1 MARQLTYEQR
11 IALINKWKNPPG
23 ASEQLRLERAERM
36 VKQAVLRHQPFQG
49 LDITV
54 ASKGSYPN
62 NTNVRGDSD
71 VDIMVKLNDPI
82 HTEGLAAWWFG
93 QPARYAGPWTRQ
105 KLRQEVEDALT
116 NHFGWVDTDHNL
128 AVYVPEVVGSRPSID
143 VVPCFKWVAYDT
155 TVPGGEYV
163 GSVVYGR
170 NGKRVINWPEL
181 QLANGRTKNTNTKY
195 RYKFVVRVLKNVEND
210 LASEGVIKAL
220 PSYFSECLIYNVPDN
235 VLLLD
240 GSLDSVV
247 RESLREVYQQLT
259 GAWFSYLRM
268 VEPNG
273 IKKVFGEG
281 QKWTEKDARELIERA
296 WYYLN
301 YES

>member
-1 MARQLTYEQR
+1 MARQLTHGQR
-11 IALINKWKNPPG
+11 IALINKWRHPPG

-36 VKQAVLRHQPFQG
+36 VKQAVLGHGPFRG
-49 LDITV
+49 FDITV

-71 VDIMVKLNDPI
+71 VDIMVKLNDPF
-82 HTEGLAAWWFG
+82 HTEGLAEWWFG
-93 QPARYAGPWTRQ
+93 PQDTYTGPWTRQ
-105 KLRQEVEDALT
+105 KLRREVEAALT
-116 NHFGWVDTDHNL
+116 NQFGWVDTDHNL
-128 AVYVPEVVGSRPSID
+128 ALYVPEVVGSRPSID
-143 VVPCFKWVAYDT
+143 VVPCFKWVAYDSAA
-155 TVPGGEYV
+155 PGGEFV

-181 QLANGRTKNTNTKY
+181 QLVNGRTKNKTTNY
-195 RYKFVVRVLKNVEND
+195 RFKFVVRVLKNVENV
-210 LASEGVIKAL
+210 LAAEGVIKAL
-220 PSYFSECLIYNVPDN
+220 PSYFSECLIYNVPDK
-235 VLLLD
+235 VFLAAGMLD
-240 GSLDSVV
+240 DVV
-247 RESLREVYQQLT
+247 RESLREVYRQLT
-259 GAWFSYLRM
+259 ATWFGSQRM

-301 YES
+301 YEG

>member
-1 MARQLTYEQR
+1 MARQLTYDQR
-11 IALINKWKNPPG
+11 IALINKWKSPPG

-36 VKQAVLRHQPFQG
+36 VKEAVARHEPFQG
-49 LDITV
+49 FDITV

-71 VDIMVKLNDPI
+71 VDIMVKLNDPF

-93 QPARYAGPWTRQ
+93 QQPRYTGPWTQR

-116 NHFGWVDTDHNL
+116 NHFGSVDTDHNL
-128 AVYVPEVVGSRPSID
+128 ALYVPEVVGSRPSID
-143 VVPCFKWVAYDT
+143 VVPCFKWVAYDSMA
-155 TVPGGEYV
+155 PGGEYV

-170 NGKRVINWPEL
+170 NGKRVINWPEF
-181 QLANGRTKNTNTKY
+181 QLANGRTKNANTKY
-195 RYKFVVRVLKNVEND
+195 RYKFAVRVLKNVENV
-210 LASEGVIKAL
+210 LASEGVITAL
-220 PSYFSECLIYNVPDN
+220 PSYFSECLIYNVPDH
-235 VLLLD
+235 VMLGVD
-240 GSLDSVV
+240 SLDEVV
-247 RESLREVYQQLT
+247 RESLREVYRQLT
-259 GAWFSYLRM
+259 GAWFSSQRM

-281 QKWTEKDARELIERA
+281 QKWTEKDARELIEGA

-301 YES
+301 YEG

>member
-1 MARQLTYEQR
+1 M
-11 IALINKWKNPPG
+11 
-23 ASEQLRLERAERM
+23 
-36 VKQAVLRHQPFQG
+36 
-49 LDITV
+49 
-54 ASKGSYPN
+54 
-62 NTNVRGDSD
+62 
-71 VDIMVKLNDPI
+71 
-82 HTEGLAAWWFG
+82 
-93 QPARYAGPWTRQ
+93 
-105 KLRQEVEDALT
+105 
-116 NHFGWVDTDHNL
+116 DTDHNL
-128 AVYVPEVVGSRPSID
+128 ALYVPEVVGSRPSID

-155 TVPGGEYV
+155 TAPGGEYV

-220 PSYFSECLIYNVPDN
+220 PSYFSECLIYNVPDD
-235 VLLLD
+235 VFLRE
-240 GSLDSVV
+240 GSLDAVV
-247 RESLREVYQQLT
+247 RESLREVYRQLT
-259 GAWFSYLRM
+259 GVWFGYQRM